1 MDYKKYEK
9 DNCNIH
15 IINTD
20 KFKTVNVRI
29 NFKKKIKKE
38 EITLRNFLVSQ
49 LLYSSKKYRSSRDIE
64 IEAEELYG
72 ISVDMNNY
80 RSGRYIISSLK
91 SSFLNE
97 KYTEKGMNKKSLEFL
112 LELLFNPDVCDN
124 KFNEFVFEIVKRKV
138 KDDIS
143 SIKENPGRYSNIKL
157 FDYKDKDAVYSY
169 HIDGY
174 LDDLEKITP
183 SNLYTYYK
191 NMVENDMMDIFI
203 VGNVDEEVVDVINKA
218 IPNRKCENKLES
230 HYLKS
235 SIDNGNIRQYKEKMN
250 INQSKLA
257 IALNVDE
264 LDFFD
269 KQYTLSVYN
278 YILGGSNESK
288 LFQEAREKNSLCY
301 YISSSVSRLDSMMVI
316 TSGIDSKNYDRTIE
330 IINKALDD
338 IKNGD
343 FDLKEIDKAKIT
355 YINSCNEITDSP
367 SSILNNYISH
377 EYLHTDLI
385 EDRIKN
391 IQKVT
396 KEMVIEVAKKIKLDT
411 VFLLEGDLNNE

>member
-1 MDYKKYEK
+1 MGYKKYET

-29 NFKKKIKKE
+29 NFKRKIKKE

-49 LLYSSKKYRSSRDIE
+49 LLYSSKKYHSSRDIE

-80 RSGRYIISSLK
+80 RSGKYIVSSLK

-97 KYTEKGMNKKSLEFL
+97 KYTEKEMNKKSLEFL
-112 LELLFNPDVCDN
+112 LELLFNPDVTDN
-124 KFNEFVFEIVKRKV
+124 KFNENIFDIVYRKV

-157 FDYKDKDAVYSY
+157 FDYKDKEAVYSY

-174 LDDLEKITP
+174 LEDLEKITP

-191 NMVENDMMDIFI
+191 DMIENDIIDIFI
-203 VGNVDEEVVDVINKA
+203 VGNVDDELVDVINKA
-218 IPNRKCENKLES
+218 IPNRKCENEVES
-230 HYLKS
+230 HYLETIIDKS
-235 SIDNGNIRQYKEKMN
+235 EIKQYKEKMN

-257 IALNVDE
+257 VALNIDE

-288 LFQEAREKNSLCY
+288 LFQEAREKKSLCY

-316 TSGIDSKNYDRTIE
+316 TSGIDSKNYDKTIE
-330 IINKALDD
+330 IIKKAIDD

-343 FDLKEIDKAKIT
+343 FDSKEIDKAKIT

-367 SSILNNYISH
+367 GSILNNYISH

-385 EDRIKN
+385 EDRIESIK
-391 IQKVT
+391 KVN
-396 KEMVIEVAKKIKLDT
+396 KEMVIEVAKKINLDT